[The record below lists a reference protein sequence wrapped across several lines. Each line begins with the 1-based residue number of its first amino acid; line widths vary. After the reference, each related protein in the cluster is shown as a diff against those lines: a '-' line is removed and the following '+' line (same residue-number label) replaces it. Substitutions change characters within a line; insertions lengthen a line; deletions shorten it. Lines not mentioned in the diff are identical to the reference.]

1 MAEHGIDC
9 AEKTA
14 RQLTRSDHNKSDLL
28 IGMDRANLWNICRP
42 RGSGL
47 GGETCLLIYYTSHP
61 GDVADLWYTDRLEN
75 HLRVCRRAAPICQ
88 DIINWR
94 EKYADQL
101 Q

>member
-1 MAEHGIDC
+1 MAVHGIDC
-9 AEKTA
+9 AKKTA
-14 RQLTRSDHNKSDLL
+14 RQLTRSDHDKYDLL

-42 RGSGL
+42 CGSGF
-47 GGETCLLIYYTSHP
+47 GGEICLLIYYTGHP
-61 GDVADLWYTDRLEN
+61 DDAAGLRNTDSLEN